1 MRKKYNVGEYIN
13 EFKLIKR
20 WQDRTNQSKGLF
32 ICRYCEHE
40 FETQIGQIAS
50 GHTKSCGC
58 KTSEFR
64 SKAMYKH
71 GFTGTKLRKKWV
83 TMKQRCNNPT
93 QGSYYYYS
101 KLGYDPTWEEF
112 LSWLEYVTQLAS
124 FPGYESI
131 ENGDWTLHRIN
142 NDMGYFPGNIIWVT
156 WEEHKK
162 IHKKYI
168 KT

>member
-1 MRKKYNVGEYIN
+1 MRKKYNAGDSIN
-13 EFKLIKR
+13 GFKLIKR
-20 WQDRTNQSKGLF
+20 LQDSSSNSKGLF
-32 ICRYCEHE
+32 ICRYCEHG
-40 FETQIGQIAS
+40 FETLINHIAS

-83 TMKQRCNNPT
+83 VMKQRCNNPT

-112 LSWLEYVTQLAS
+112 LPWLEYVTQLPS
-124 FPGYESI
+124 FPGYGSI
-131 ENGDWTLHRIN
+131 ENGDWTLHRRN
-142 NDMGYFPGNIIWVT
+142 NDRGYFPGNLEWLT
-156 WEEHKK
+156 KLEHNK
-162 IHKKYI
+162 IHWNG
-168 KT
+168 